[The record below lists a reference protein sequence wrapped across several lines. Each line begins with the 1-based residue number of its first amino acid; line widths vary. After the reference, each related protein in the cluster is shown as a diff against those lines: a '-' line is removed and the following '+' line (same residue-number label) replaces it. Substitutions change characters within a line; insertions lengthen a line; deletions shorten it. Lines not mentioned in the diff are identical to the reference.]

1 MIKTKESRKYV
12 FNEKTRRA
20 NDASVKRSFG
30 GNVPVS
36 DFYQTRVIYDET
48 KKKEKEDEKF
58 VIEKL
63 SRGPIWRQKN
73 LFPFFY
79 TRKFSRLATYYVT
92 YIRSSNDTH
101 H

>member
-63 SRGPIWRQKN
+63 SRGPTIWRQKN
-73 LFPFFY
+73 LFPFFLHSQVL
-79 TRKFSRLATYYVT
+79 TFGHLLRDIHTLEQ
-92 YIRSSNDTH
+92 
-101 H
+101 